1 MNMNRPD
8 ISRELLAWYDCN
20 ARGLPWRAS
29 QDPYRVWVSEVML
42 QQTRVD
48 SVIPYYLN
56 WLKAFPDIQH
66 LAAADERRVMQL
78 WEGLGYYSRA
88 RNMLKTARLL
98 MEQRAGRFPDSID
111 ELKKLPGI
119 GDYIAGALASIAF
132 GRDEVALDGNGLRV
146 MARLVAFN
154 QPVNEVAGK
163 NAIRELLQDMLPS
176 GRAGDFN
183 QAIMDLG
190 ATICLPRKPLC
201 DQCPLKRHCLAFR
214 NGSQDNFPLK
224 IKKKPIPQYA
234 VAAAVIRRDGR
245 VLVDKRRADGLLGGL
260 WEFPGGKVEEGEDFQ
275 TALVR
280 EIMEELG
287 VHIAVRTRLGTYRHA
302 YTHFKVIV
310 TAFEAEI
317 LHGEPAALA
326 ADEIQWVKP
335 VELDQYPMGKVDRL
349 IAHSLL

>member
-1 MNMNRPD
+1 MNPSD
-8 ISRELLAWYDCN
+8 VSRDLLAWYDRS
-20 ARGLPWRAS
+20 ARDLPWRAS

-48 SVIPYYLN
+48 TVIPYYKN
-56 WLKAFPDIQH
+56 WLEAFPDLQH
-66 LAAADERRVMQL
+66 LAAADERQVMQL

-88 RNMLKTARLL
+88 RNMLKTAKIVVD
-98 MEQRAGRFPDSID
+98 EQAGRFPDSTA

-146 MARLVAFN
+146 LARLTAFD
-154 QPVNEVAGK
+154 QPINEAAAKKV
-163 NAIRELLQDMLPS
+163 IRELMQSMLPT

-190 ATICLPRKPLC
+190 ATICVQRSPLC
-201 DQCPLKRHCLAFR
+201 AQCPLKPHCLAYG
-214 NGSQDNFPLK
+214 NGSQNALPLK
-224 IKKKPIPQYA
+224 TRKKPTPLYA
-234 VAAAVIRRDGR
+234 VAAAVMRREGR

-260 WEFPGGKVEEGEDFQ
+260 WEFPGGKVEEGEDLP

-287 VHIAVRTRLGTYRHA
+287 VDIAVRTELGTYRHA
-302 YTHFKVIV
+302 YTHFKVVV
-310 TAFEAEI
+310 TAFEVEI
-317 LHGEPAALA
+317 LSGEPEPLA
-326 ADEIQWVKP
+326 ADEIQWVAP
-335 VELDQYPMGKVDRL
+335 VDLDQYPMGKVDRL

>member
-1 MNMNRPD
+1 MKQSALGRD
-8 ISRELLAWYDCN
+8 LLAWYDRN

-29 QDPYRVWVSEVML
+29 HDPYRVWVSEVML

-48 SVIPYYLN
+48 TVIPYYRD
-56 WLKAFPDIQH
+56 WLEAFPDIQC

-88 RNMLKTARLL
+88 RNMLKTARILV
-98 MEQRAGRFPDSID
+98 EQRAGRFPDSIA

-146 MARLVAFN
+146 LARLVAFD
-154 QPVNEVAGK
+154 QPINEAAGK
-163 NAIRELLQDMLPS
+163 KTIQGLMQSMLPP

-201 DQCPLKRHCLAFR
+201 AQCPLKQHCRAFK
-214 NGSQDNFPLK
+214 NDSQDNFPLK
-224 IKKKPIPQYA
+224 IKKKPVPQYA
-234 VAAAVIRRDGR
+234 VAAAVIRKDGR

-260 WEFPGGKVEEGEDFQ
+260 WEFPGGKVEEGEDLRS
-275 TALVR
+275 ALVR

-287 VHIAVRTRLGTYRHA
+287 VEIAVHAKLGTYRHA
-302 YTHFKVIV
+302 YTHFKVVV
-310 TAFEAEI
+310 TAFEVEI
-317 LHGEPAALA
+317 LNGEPAALA

-335 VELDQYPMGKVDRL
+335 AELDQYPMGKVDRL